1 MRTAATCEGVP
12 GRQFRETAGQKVV
25 KVVKAVKAV
34 KAVRSRVV
42 GRLPRGR
49 REKGFTDFINFTD
62 HEN

>member
-12 GRQFRETAGQKVV
+12 GHQFRETAGQKVE
-25 KVVKAVKAV
+25 KAV

>member
-25 KVVKAVKAV
+25 KVVKAV

>member
-12 GRQFRETAGQKVV
+12 GHQFRETAGQ

>member
-1 MRTAATCEGVP
+1 VP
-12 GRQFRETAGQKVV
+12 GHQFRETAGQKVE
-25 KVVKAVKAV
+25 KAV